1 MNEKMNGG
9 ISTMRGMF
17 CRLPCQKGGIT
28 ANPLRHK
35 ALAAA
40 SFLSTHDKNHRN
52 RLIPVIFFHN
62 LQLFWMHISN

>member
-17 CRLPCQKGGIT
+17 CRLPCQKGVIP

-35 ALAAA
+35 ALTAA
-40 SFLSTHDKNHRN
+40 SFLSTHDKN
-52 RLIPVIFFHN
+52 RLKRIV
-62 LQLFWMHISN
+62 

>member
-17 CRLPCQKGGIT
+17 CRLPYQKGGIT

-35 ALAAA
+35 ALATA
-40 SFLSTHDKNHRN
+40 SFLSTHDK
-52 RLIPVIFFHN
+52 LKATFQLVAEMWLFN
-62 LQLFWMHISN
+62 L